1 MVSSEDNSIPF
12 AELVRRIHL
21 GDSQAMAALYEFI
34 SRGMRPYLSRQ
45 LEPQDF
51 QDKLHDVFLE
61 VVRALHLGQLRDPER
76 LMGFV
81 RTVARRKV
89 AVYIDAATR
98 NRRDHVEIATLFT
111 LASSRPT
118 PEREA
123 IFQQQREMVNQTLVQ
138 MSGRECEILSRFYI
152 QDQRRIQICAE
163 MGLTGTQFRLL
174 KCRSKARFVQLS
186 RQSLVERPVPGIK
199 SGPFNVT
206 ALA

>member
-1 MVSSEDNSIPF
+1 MLNSEDKSIPF
-12 AELVRRIHL
+12 ADLVQRIHL
-21 GDSQAMAALYEFI
+21 GDAQAMAALYDFI
-34 SRGMRPYLSRQ
+34 SRGTRPYLSHQ
-45 LEPQDF
+45 LEPQDI

-61 VVRALHLGQLRDPER
+61 VWRALLQGQVRDPER

-89 AVYIDAATR
+89 AGYVDAATR
-98 NRRDHVEIATLFT
+98 HRRDHVEIDEVSV
-111 LASSRPT
+111 LASSQPT

-123 IFQQQREMVNQTLVQ
+123 IREQQKALVNQTLIR
-138 MSGRECEILSRFYI
+138 MSVREREILSRFYI
-152 QDQRRIQICAE
+152 QDQMRIQICAE

-186 RQSLVERPVPGIK
+186 RQKLLERPAPEIR
-199 SGPFNVT
+199 SAPFNVT